1 VNGALDLLWLVPA
14 LPLLGVILN
23 GAIALIAERPLL
35 LAEASHGEGGH
46 GHGDPHGTHASPPY
60 RKLVA
65 FLGPAVVAGA
75 FVISLLSVLELAARA
90 PHDRLFVQVLFPWIQ
105 AGGFSAPAALQLDP
119 LSSVMILVVT
129 GVGFLIHVYSVGY
142 MSHEK
147 AVARYFVYLNL
158 FTFAML
164 VLVLGANYLLM
175 FVGWEG
181 VGLCSYLLIGYWYE
195 KKSASDAGKKAFIVN
210 RIGDFGFLIGMFLL
224 FWTFGTLTYTEVFAK
239 VPLLSADGTLTTGIA
254 TAITLL
260 FFVGAT
266 GKSAQIPLYV
276 WLPDAMEG
284 PTPVSALIH
293 AATMVTAGV
302 YMVARTNVLYL
313 MSPVSMA
320 VVATV
325 GAATAI
331 FSATIGITQND
342 IKRVL
347 AYSTVSQLGY
357 MFLACGVGA
366 FTAGIFHLMTHAFFK
381 ALLFLGSGSV
391 IHALSG
397 EQDMRKMGG
406 LKKHLPITFTTM
418 FIATLAIAGIPGLS
432 GFFSKDEIL
441 WKAFSS
447 PHGSVLLW
455 AIGALAAG
463 ITAFY
468 MFRLVF
474 LTFFGASRMEPQVEK
489 HVHESPYS
497 MTVPLMLLAVLSVVG
512 GWIGMPALIG
522 DLFHLP
528 NHFEAWLAPVFG
540 HGAEGAAHGAE
551 HAPVALEWGLMA
563 ASVAVAL
570 CGIGLAYA
578 LYRVR
583 TDKPKAIAESVPGLY
598 DWVYHKYYVDEIYDI
613 FIVRRIVNGS
623 VWLWQA
629 FDAAFIDGAVN
640 GIAATV
646 RSAGDRLRRVQT
658 GVVGG
663 YAFSLLLGAVVIV
676 GYFLAR

>member
-1 VNGALDLLWLVPA
+1 
-14 LPLLGVILN
+14 
-23 GAIALIAERPLL
+23 
-35 LAEASHGEGGH
+35 
-46 GHGDPHGTHASPPY
+46 
-60 RKLVA
+60 
-65 FLGPAVVAGA
+65 
-75 FVISLLSVLELAARA
+75 
-90 PHDRLFVQVLFPWIQ
+90 
-105 AGGFSAPAALQLDP
+105 
-119 LSSVMILVVT
+119 
-129 GVGFLIHVYSVGY
+129 
-142 MSHEK
+142 
-147 AVARYFVYLNL
+147 
-158 FTFAML
+158 
-164 VLVLGANYLLM
+164 
-175 FVGWEG
+175 

-224 FWTFGTLTYTEVFAK
+224 FWTFGTVTYTEVFAK
-239 VPLLSADGTLTTGIA
+239 VPLLTADGTLTTGIA

-313 MSPVSMA
+313 LSPVSMA

-325 GAATAI
+325 GAATAL

-397 EQDMRKMGG
+397 EQDMRRMGG

-418 FIATLAIAGIPGLS
+418 FVATLAIAGIPGLS

-441 WKAFSS
+441 WQAFSS
-447 PHGSVLLW
+447 PHGSTLLW
-455 AIGALAAG
+455 AVGALAAG

-489 HVHESPYS
+489 HVHESPFS
-497 MTVPLMLLAVLSVVG
+497 MTVPLMILAVLPVVG
-512 GWIGMPALIG
+512 GWVGMPALIG
-522 DLFHLP
+522 SVFHLP

-540 HGAEGAAHGAE
+540 HGAEGAAHAGG
-551 HAPVALEWGLMA
+551 HPPVALELGLMA

-570 CGIGLAYA
+570 CGIGLAYF

-598 DWVYHKYYVDEIYDI
+598 DWVSHKYYVDEIYDI

-640 GIAATV
+640 GIASTV
-646 RSAGDRLRRVQT
+646 RGAGDRLRRVQT
-658 GVVGG
+658 GVVGS
-663 YAFSLLLGAVVIV
+663 YAFSLLLGAIVIV
-676 GYFLAR
+676 GYLLAR